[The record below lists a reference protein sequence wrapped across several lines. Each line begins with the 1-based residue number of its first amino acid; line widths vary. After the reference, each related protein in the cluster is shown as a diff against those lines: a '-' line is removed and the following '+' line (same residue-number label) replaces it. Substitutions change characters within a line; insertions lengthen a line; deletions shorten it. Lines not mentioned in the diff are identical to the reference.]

1 MAETM
6 LVDGAGTCIGALF
19 GSFYSTTVYIGHPIH
34 KALGAKRGY
43 SLFNG
48 VLYFILLLRS
58 RHSCLAC
65 LCQGCCLACSPHS
78 TNPCQSARVAPSW
91 SSWACCWGDK
101 PSRRRLPVITQPCC

>member
-48 VLYFILLLRS
+48 ILYFLLLLGS
-58 RHSCLAC
+58 KTLLFGVLH
-65 LCQGCCLACSPHS
+65 QG
-78 TNPCQSARVAPSW
+78 
-91 SSWACCWGDK
+91 
-101 PSRRRLPVITQPCC
+101 